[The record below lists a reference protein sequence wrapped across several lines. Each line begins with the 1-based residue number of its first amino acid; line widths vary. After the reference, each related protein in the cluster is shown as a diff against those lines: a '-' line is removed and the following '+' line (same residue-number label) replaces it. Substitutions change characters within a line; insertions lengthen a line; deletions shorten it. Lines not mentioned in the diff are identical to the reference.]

1 MPASASQKKRQIR
14 QYAHPDKTRP
24 NNPAVGLVTRKT
36 DPHAGHKSDLEAA
49 RKISELAP
57 EKTDVQMNTNM
68 QTDDLK
74 KKRGDHAN
82 KWQVKVNGLDY
93 LNTRTGKPEFSGK
106 TGIAVWLLD
115 TNYDGRSLYPT
126 QVFFPMVDAKSG
138 WTKLAKNLRA
148 EIDEGLI
155 ESYRGTVSLPFP
167 TGGQERVAVKIVDD
181 RGIEMLRVIN
191 LMEVKRK

>member
-1 MPASASQKKRQIR
+1 M
-14 QYAHPDKTRP
+14 
-24 NNPAVGLVTRKT
+24 VTPKT
-36 DPHAGHKSDLEAA
+36 DPHAGHKNDPEVAK
-49 RKISELAP
+49 KISELAP

-93 LNTRTGKPEFSGK
+93 RNTRTGKPEFGGK
-106 TGIAVWLLD
+106 TGIAVWLLN
-115 TNYDGRSLYPT
+115 TNYDGHSLYPT
-126 QVFFPMVDAKSG
+126 QVFFPMAVAKSG

-167 TGGQERVAVKIVDD
+167 TGDQERVAVKIVDD
-181 RGIEMLRVIN
+181 RGIEMLRIIN
-191 LMEVKRK
+191 VLKRTKQ